1 MRNSIK
7 SWIISVAFATMPMN
21 VNADNFLVNKE
32 WMKDNI
38 EVSLY
43 DNLISDDFVKS
54 EWTTELLKL
63 QWVDRKIVANA
74 ALNYFDSEVKMFK
87 LSKEAKDKIT
97 IILYS
102 YLSTHPVLVIWE
114 NGKMEFVIDNKVEFA
129 RMVKQFS
136 NVIFDDMPFVVR
148 KVIIPVFF
156 WGRDAIQSKL
166 DNLSGTVMNMKE
178 KQYKD
183 VVFDYLAW
191 IIKRVA
197 VSVNWNMKIGDYYNS
212 VINYYPN
219 KHSAKIMK
227 DLDKLWLKDQDIKS
241 LKYPF
246 K

>member
-1 MRNSIK
+1 
-7 SWIISVAFATMPMN
+7 
-21 VNADNFLVNKE
+21 
-32 WMKDNI
+32 
-38 EVSLY
+38 
-43 DNLISDDFVKS
+43 
-54 EWTTELLKL
+54 
-63 QWVDRKIVANA
+63 
-74 ALNYFDSEVKMFK
+74 MFK

-183 VVFDYLAW
+183 VILDYVAG
-191 IIKRVA
+191 IAKRVA
-197 VSVNWNMKIGDYYNS
+197 GSINWKITVGEYYDDIS
-212 VINYYPN
+212 SYYPN
-219 KHSAKIMK
+219 RNWKRIREELNNSGQA
-227 DLDKLWLKDQDIKS
+227 DLDIKNY
-241 LKYPF
+241 KY